1 MRYRTT
7 TTTGMVGGRYS
18 GTMETVAVGRDMAN
32 IQVKNGWKRTAKGG
46 IKDGMAEI

>member
-1 MRYRTT
+1 M
-7 TTTGMVGGRYS
+7 TTGTVVGRYS